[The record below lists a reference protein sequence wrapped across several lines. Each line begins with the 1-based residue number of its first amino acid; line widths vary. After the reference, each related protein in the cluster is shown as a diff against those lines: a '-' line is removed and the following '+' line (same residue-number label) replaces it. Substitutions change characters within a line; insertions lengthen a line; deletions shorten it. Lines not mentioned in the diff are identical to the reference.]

1 MVNFLETKNRGR
13 PIQSGISRKVPLAKL
28 LIEFINEIDIH
39 PIKQY
44 EVFFVLNKW
53 TVSYGNHVQT
63 SSNIF
68 T

>member
-1 MVNFLETKNRGR
+1 MKLNELPLE
-13 PIQSGISRKVPLAKL
+13 KL
-28 LIEFINEIDIH
+28 LIEFINEIELH
-39 PIKQY
+39 PIMQY